1 MIKRTRKGK
10 SSYLG
15 SQQLFTDT
23 LVAFEQGRERN
34 SVLPAV
40 HNEHRHGG
48 FFICVHGDI
57 ENQ

>member
-1 MIKRTRKGK
+1 MVKQTKKSK
-10 SSYLG
+10 SSYLC

-34 SVLPAV
+34 SVLLAV

-48 FFICVHGDI
+48 ISYLRPRGY
-57 ENQ
+57 